1 MSNKITEKDIEK
13 FREILM
19 GLADNNKKI
28 IEAIFQLIGIQA
40 KRIELLEQCVNRIEK
55 IDLDTPLGKMKQ
67 EFQNIEKNTF
77 TQTDV
82 IKSLSDLRNAM
93 AIQNNFAD
101 VITKGVK
108 VALQMSKVALA
119 FGII

>member
-1 MSNKITEKDIEK
+1 
-13 FREILM
+13 
-19 GLADNNKKI
+19 
-28 IEAIFQLIGIQA
+28 
-40 KRIELLEQCVNRIEK
+40 
-55 IDLDTPLGKMKQ
+55 MKQ